1 MRRKNPF
8 WELWGDTI
16 IVIGVLVAVVVA
28 LTNRR

>member
-8 WELWGDTI
+8 WELWGDAI
-16 IVIGVLVAVVVA
+16 IVIGVLVAVLVA